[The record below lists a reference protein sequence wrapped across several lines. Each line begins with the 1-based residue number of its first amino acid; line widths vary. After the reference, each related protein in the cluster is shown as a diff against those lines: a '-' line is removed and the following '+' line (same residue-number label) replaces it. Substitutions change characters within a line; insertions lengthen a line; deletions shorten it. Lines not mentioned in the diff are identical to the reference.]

1 MFGTLSFEGVSPG
14 IRRVTPDDMPRGTV
28 SRGGDDRG
36 RLPQLAPLRGDNIGI
51 GCLSVEAQVK
61 CRHYFGS
68 SCVPVIDP
76 VLHPL
81 FQYRY
86 INMSLQQDT
95 IVVIPPL
102 CIKCIM
108 TKSSGRELSCA
119 FDAILQFVEIKSV
132 EKA

>member
-61 CRHYFGS
+61 CGLYFG
-68 SCVPVIDP
+68 
-76 VLHPL
+76 
-81 FQYRY
+81 
-86 INMSLQQDT
+86 
-95 IVVIPPL
+95 
-102 CIKCIM
+102 
-108 TKSSGRELSCA
+108 
-119 FDAILQFVEIKSV
+119 
-132 EKA
+132 